1 MMPIRVCIITSL
13 RTWLGS
19 IIDVSDFT
27 YDLGRLAIVTDLEP
41 LLAIIV
47 ACLPLFPPVMKRLFL
62 RGKEPESRTPLSS
75 SLARLRSK
83 GNKNSMFRKFEDS
96 YPLTDLEGTRT
107 ENHITRSDSKP
118 ESLRNDKATNIDVEM
133 GPRSTI
139 QVEQGWEVR
148 SDKVR

>member
-1 MMPIRVCIITSL
+1 MITSL

-47 ACLPLFPPVMKRLFL
+47 ACAPLFPPVIKRLS
-62 RGKEPESRTPLSS
+62 RHREEPESRTAVSS

-83 GNKNSMFRKFEDS
+83 GKKNSMFRKFEDS
-96 YPLTDLEGTRT
+96 YPLTDVEGTRT
-107 ENHITRSDSKP
+107 QNYITRSDSKP
-118 ESLRNDKATNIDVEM
+118 ESLRNDNATNSDIEM
-133 GPRSTI
+133 DPGSTI
-139 QVEQGWEVR
+139 QVKQGWEVR
-148 SDKVR
+148 SDKVK